1 MKIMKRLYKILSLAL
16 VCGSVFFYSCETT
29 ELDITDNPNA
39 LVPSQADVDFFLNSI
54 QEDFARQLDGDANG
68 DNGDNWTTGGNQRG
82 DGLNDFG
89 QTLTRIYNI
98 AGRDY
103 QSMLQSGDGDDEW
116 ANAYSGYLI
125 DIKLMNVLALEAG
138 QTHHIAIGQ
147 FIEAY
152 TMVTMVDFFGDV
164 PYTEALDGAN
174 NLNPVLEPGAEIYD
188 KALILLTQAI
198 DNFSS
203 DASTEPQSD
212 LFYNGDYD
220 KWIKA
225 ANTLKMKIYLQRRLV
240 DGSALASFNAIV
252 ASGNYITNTAD
263 DFEYKWPAT
272 SNSNPDTRHPRYGLD
287 YTASG
292 ASDYMSNWL
301 MNLMDTT
308 NDPRIRYY
316 FFRQTD
322 AVPGSNDAPPD
333 EQTLSCSL
341 ELPPQHYIDGGFTF
355 CWLDNGYWGRDHGDD
370 DGIPP
375 DGLLRTVRGVYPTG
389 GRFDDDSFIP
399 VLPGSGGGGIGI
411 TAFLTAA
418 WVDFYK
424 AEFAIVSGDM
434 AGAKAAMLDGITKSI
449 AKTQSFISLDPGAN
463 TNFEPTGA
471 EVDTYINGVDTSF
484 DAADSKGKWNILSEQ
499 FWVAT
504 FGNGVEPY
512 NYYRR
517 TGFPTTLQPNIEPN
531 PGTFVRS
538 LFYPDNTVNTNS
550 NVTQKA
556 DQTQPVFW
564 DTNGSAPEAN

>member
-16 VCGSVFFYSCETT
+16 VCGSVFIYSCETT
-29 ELDITDNPNA
+29 ELDITENPNA

-89 QTLTRIYNI
+89 QTLTRLYNI

-152 TMVTMVDFFGDV
+152 TMVTLVDFFGDV

-240 DGSALASFNAIV
+240 DGSALSSFNAIV

-263 DFEYKWPAT
+263 DFEYNWPAT

-301 MNLMDTT
+301 MNLMDTS

-316 FFRQTD
+316 FFRQTN

-341 ELPPQHYIDGGFTF
+341 ELPPQHYIDGDFTF

-424 AEFAIVSGDM
+424 AEFAMANGDM
-434 AGAKAAMLDGITKSI
+434 ANAKAAMLDGITKSI

-463 TNFEPTGA
+463 TIFEPTGA

-556 DQTQPVFW
+556 DQTQPTFL
-564 DTNGSAPEAN
+564 

>member
-16 VCGSVFFYSCETT
+16 VCGSVFIYSCETT
-29 ELDITDNPNA
+29 ELDITENPNA

-89 QTLTRIYNI
+89 QTLTRLYNI

-152 TMVTMVDFFGDV
+152 TMVTLVDFFGDV

-240 DGSALASFNAIV
+240 DGSALSSFNAIV

-263 DFEYKWPAT
+263 DFEYNWPAT

-301 MNLMDTT
+301 MNLMDTS

-316 FFRQTD
+316 FFRQTN

-341 ELPPQHYIDGGFTF
+341 ELPPQHYIDGDFTF

-424 AEFAIVSGDM
+424 AEFAMANGDM
-434 AGAKAAMLDGITKSI
+434 ANAKAAMLDGITKSI

-463 TNFEPTGA
+463 TIFEPTGA

>member
-16 VCGSVFFYSCETT
+16 VCGSVFIYSCETT
-29 ELDITDNPNA
+29 ELDITENPNA

-89 QTLTRIYNI
+89 QTLTRLYNI

-152 TMVTMVDFFGDV
+152 TMVTLVDFFGDV

-240 DGSALASFNAIV
+240 DGSALSSFNAIV

-263 DFEYKWPAT
+263 DFEYNWPAT

-301 MNLMDTT
+301 MNLMDTS

-316 FFRQTD
+316 FFRQTN

-341 ELPPQHYIDGGFTF
+341 ELPPQHYIDGDFTF

-424 AEFAIVSGDM
+424 AEFAMANVDM
-434 AGAKAAMLDGITKSI
+434 ANAKAAMLDGITKSI

-463 TNFEPTGA
+463 TIFEPTGA

>member
-1 MKIMKRLYKILSLAL
+1 MKRLYKILSLAL
-16 VCGSVFFYSCETT
+16 VCGSVFIYSCETT
-29 ELDITDNPNA
+29 ELDITENPNA

-89 QTLTRIYNI
+89 QTLTRLYNI

-240 DGSALASFNAIV
+240 DGSALSSFNAIV

-263 DFEYKWPAT
+263 DFEYNWPAT

-301 MNLMDTT
+301 MNLMDTS

-316 FFRQTD
+316 FFRQTN

-341 ELPPQHYIDGGFTF
+341 ELPPQHYIDGDFTF

-424 AEFAIVSGDM
+424 AEFAMANGDM
-434 AGAKAAMLDGITKSI
+434 ANAKAAMLDGITKSI

-463 TNFEPTGA
+463 TIFEPTGA

>member
-1 MKIMKRLYKILSLAL
+1 MVAL
-16 VCGSVFFYSCETT
+16 
-29 ELDITDNPNA
+29 
-39 LVPSQADVDFFLNSI
+39 
-54 QEDFARQLDGDANG
+54 
-68 DNGDNWTTGGNQRG
+68 
-82 DGLNDFG
+82 
-89 QTLTRIYNI
+89 
-98 AGRDY
+98 
-103 QSMLQSGDGDDEW
+103 
-116 ANAYSGYLI
+116 
-125 DIKLMNVLALEAG
+125 
-138 QTHHIAIGQ
+138 
-147 FIEAY
+147 
-152 TMVTMVDFFGDV
+152 VDFFGDV
-164 PYTEALDGAN
+164 PYAEALDGSN

-198 DNFSS
+198 DNFNS

-220 KWIKA
+220 KWINA

-263 DFEYKWPAT
+263 DFEYNWPAT
-272 SNSNPDTRHPRYGLD
+272 SSSNPDTRHPRYGLD

-301 MNLMDTT
+301 MNLMDTS

-316 FFRQTD
+316 FFRQTS

-341 ELPPQHYIDGGFTF
+341 EQPPQHYIDGGFTF
-355 CWLDNGYWGRDHGDD
+355 CWLDNGYWGRDHGDE

-375 DGLLRTVRGVYPTG
+375 DGLLRTTRGVYPIG
-389 GRFDDDSFIP
+389 GRFDDDSFNAISS
-399 VLPGSGGGGIGI
+399 GSGGGGAGI

-424 AEFAIVSGDM
+424 AEFAMVSGDM
-434 AGAKAAMLDGITKSI
+434 AGAKAAMLEGVNKSI
-449 AKTQSFISLDPGAN
+449 EKTRSFISLDPGADAS
-463 TNFEPTGA
+463 FEPTGSDI
-471 EVDTYINGVDTSF
+471 DTYMSQVEANF
-484 DAADSKGKWNILSEQ
+484 DAADTKGKWNVVSEQ

-504 FGNGVEPY
+504 FGNGVESY

-550 NVTQKA
+550 NVTQKP
-556 DQTQPVFW
+556 DQAQPVFW

>member
-1 MKIMKRLYKILSLAL
+1 MKRLYKILSLAL

-29 ELDITDNPNA
+29 ELDITENPNA

-89 QTLTRIYNI
+89 QTLTRMYNI

-152 TMVTMVDFFGDV
+152 TMVTLVDFFGDV

-240 DGSALASFNAIV
+240 DGSALTSFNAIV

-301 MNLMDTT
+301 MNLMDTS

-316 FFRQTD
+316 FFRQTN

-424 AEFAIVSGDM
+424 AEFAMANGDM

-463 TNFEPTGA
+463 TSFEPTGA

-484 DAADSKGKWNILSEQ
+484 DAADSKAKWNILSEQ